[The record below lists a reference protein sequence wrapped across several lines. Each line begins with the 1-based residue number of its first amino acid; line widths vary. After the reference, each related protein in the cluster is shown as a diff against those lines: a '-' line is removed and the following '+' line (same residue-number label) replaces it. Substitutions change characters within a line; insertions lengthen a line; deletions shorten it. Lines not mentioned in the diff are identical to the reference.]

1 MERFKKF
8 KTGSR
13 FNISVD
19 IYYTF
24 DPYNLTIIHRLTSK
38 YIIIY
43 RRSFY
48 TPFNIILIEQMKKIL
63 EN

>member
-24 DPYNLTIIHRLTSK
+24 DLYNLIIIHRLTSK